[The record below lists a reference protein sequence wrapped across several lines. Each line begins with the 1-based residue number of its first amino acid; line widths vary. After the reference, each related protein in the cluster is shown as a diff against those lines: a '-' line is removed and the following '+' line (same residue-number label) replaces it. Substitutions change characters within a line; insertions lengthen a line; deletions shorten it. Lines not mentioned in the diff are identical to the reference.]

1 VTHRL
6 EICSYNLQSALIA
19 QEAGAYRV
27 ELCADPAD
35 GGTTPSAGLIRT
47 ARERLQIQ
55 LYPII
60 RPRGGDF
67 LYTDDEYDITVKD
80 IALCKEI
87 GCDGV
92 VIGLLKTDGSVDKKR
107 TAKLAEL
114 AYPMGVTF
122 HRAFDR
128 AANPFEALEDIIAA
142 GCERILTSGQRPTA
156 EEGAGLIG
164 ELIRQA
170 DERIVIMPGSGVRG
184 SNILQLAKL
193 TEAVEFHTSA
203 RLLVESGMQFING
216 SMDEVLTMIV
226 ADRRD
231 IDLMLEHL
239 KTLERSKQGEHGG
252 EQGR

>member
-1 VTHRL
+1 MTHLL

-47 ARERLQIQ
+47 AREKLNIL

-67 LYTDDEYDITVKD
+67 LYTDDEFAIMLKD
-80 IALCKEI
+80 IALCKET

-92 VIGLLKTDGSVDKKR
+92 VIGLLEPDGSVDKRRAARLVEK
-107 TAKLAEL
+107 

-128 AANPFEALEDIIAA
+128 AANPFEALEDIIGI
-142 GCERILTSGQRPTA
+142 GCERILTSGQRQTA
-156 EEGAGLIG
+156 MEGASLIRD
-164 ELIRQA
+164 LIRQA
-170 DERIVIMPGSGVRG
+170 DERIVIMPGSGVR
-184 SNILQLAKL
+184 SSSILELAAR

-203 RLLVESGMQFING
+203 RLLAASSMRYVNG
-216 SMDEVLTMIV
+216 SMEETLTTVL
-226 ADRRD
+226 ADRHD
-231 IDLMLEHL
+231 IDLMLDRL
-239 KTLERSKQGEHGG
+239 KSIGG
-252 EQGR
+252 